1 MGNLLTDIEES
12 AERVYDSLGPGL
24 SERAYHNALE
34 TELSHRGIEFSSEAN
49 FSIQYRGKPV
59 AYRRPDL
66 LVGEGS
72 EIVVVELKASSKSG
86 EGQLESYMMLGED
99 DKNLDISGGILL
111 AFNADGVKVVSKD
124 FSN

>member
-1 MGNLLTDIEES
+1 MSLLDDVEES
-12 AERVYDSLGPGL
+12 AERVHEHLGPGL

-66 LVGEGS
+66 LVGEES
-72 EIVVVELKASSKSG
+72 EIIVVELKAGSKSG
-86 EGQLESYMMLGED
+86 EDQLDSYLTLGAD
-99 DKNLDISGGILL
+99 DSNLEVTGGILL
-111 AFNADGVKVVSKD
+111 SFNSELEVVAKD
-124 FSN
+124 FNN